1 VGFWDT
7 LRRWFSG
14 DSEPPSRKN
23 DEEPAEREAGPSP
36 GGASPAR
43 PRRAARVFDDASKNP
58 YAHSAVLD
66 FDQEQVRKRFFELRG
81 GRISPYFS
89 PDAIPAPDEEFT
101 ALVDRA
107 MVLGGYLTEADL
119 SQIHEVGQLWR
130 KHSQRLEYARV
141 QGVRSGKEAV
151 EQLRAEREALK
162 QTRREEAAERK
173 AARARERER
182 RHAEEIDYL
191 GRGVSGRLND
201 KRSQPEKLER
211 FGLPYLAEPKDLAHA
226 LGISVSR
233 LRWLCFHDVAP
244 TVSHYHQ
251 FQVPKRS
258 GGLRTLAAP
267 MAELAKAQRW
277 VFDEI
282 LQKLEV
288 TPAAHGFVRGRST
301 LTNAAP
307 HVGKTLVLNL
317 DLEEFFPSI
326 TFPRVRGI
334 FQGLGYSPAASSVL
348 ALLCTECPRRSVS
361 YDGVKYHTAVGP
373 RALPQGACTSPALA
387 NRAARRLDRRLLGLC
402 KHMGFEYT
410 RYADDLTFSA
420 GELSARKYPKLLG
433 AVRRVVEAE
442 GFRINRKKGR
452 IQRRA
457 GRQDVTG
464 IVVNDKPG
472 LPRAEVRRLRAVLH
486 RAKHTGLAAQNREN
500 HPNFRA
506 HLEGK
511 LAYLAMVD
519 REKGLAMLEE
529 LRRLPDP

>member
-1 VGFWDT
+1 MGFWDT

-14 DSEPPSRKN
+14 EPHA
-23 DEEPAEREAGPSP
+23 EPDVPRADTT
-36 GGASPAR
+36 PAT
-43 PRRAARVFDDASKNP
+43 RAATHAQPPGAGARVATETPKNP

-66 FDQEQVRKRFFELRG
+66 FDAAQVRQRFFELRA
-81 GRISPYFS
+81 GRISPLRH
-89 PDAIPAPDEEFT
+89 PDAIPAPDDEFT
-101 ALVDRA
+101 ALVDRS
-107 MVLGGYLTEADL
+107 MVLGGYLTPDDL
-119 SQIHEVGQLWR
+119 GEIHEVGDLWR
-130 KHSQRLEYARV
+130 KHRQQLEYARV
-141 QGVRSGKEAV
+141 QGLRSGQAAV
-151 EQLRAEREALK
+151 DALRAERTALK
-162 QTRREEAAERK
+162 QARRAQAVERK

-182 RHAEEIDYL
+182 RRAEEIDFL

-201 KRSQPEKLER
+201 KRSQPEKLEQA
-211 FGLPYLAEPKDLAHA
+211 GLPYLAEPKDVAQA

-244 TVSHYHQ
+244 MLSHYHQ

-267 MAELAKAQRW
+267 MPELAAAQRW
-277 VFDEI
+277 VFETI

-301 LTNAAP
+301 VSNALP
-307 HVGKTLVLNL
+307 HVGRALVLNL
-317 DLEEFFPSI
+317 DLEEFFPTI
-326 TFPRVRGI
+326 TFPRVRGM
-334 FQGLGYSPAASSVL
+334 FQGLGYSPAVSTVL
-348 ALLCTECPRRSVS
+348 ALLCTECPRRTVT
-361 YDGVKYHTAVGP
+361 YDGVRYHAAVGP

-387 NRAARRLDRRLLGLC
+387 NRAARRLDRRLAGLC
-402 KHMGFEYT
+402 EKMGFSYT

-420 GELSARKYPKLLG
+420 GELAARKYPKLLG
-433 AVRRVVEAE
+433 AVRRVIEDE
-442 GFRINRKKGR
+442 GFRVNAKKGR
-452 IQRRA
+452 IQRRG

-472 LPRAEVRRLRAVLH
+472 LPRSEVRRLRAILH
-486 RAKHTGLAAQNREN
+486 RAKRTGLAAQNREK

-519 REKGLAMLEE
+519 RAKGLEMLET
-529 LRRLPDP
+529 LRRLPEA

>member
-7 LRRWFSG
+7 LRRWLSG
-14 DSEPPSRKN
+14 EPGP
-23 DEEPAEREAGPSP
+23 EPAAAGAAQAPP
-36 GGASPAR
+36 V
-43 PRRAARVFDDASKNP
+43 RAATPAQRPPGTARAEHETPKNP
-58 YAHSAVLD
+58 YAHSAILD
-66 FDQEQVRKRFFELRG
+66 FDQAQVRQRFFELRG
-81 GRISPYFS
+81 GRISPLRH
-89 PDAIPAPDEEFT
+89 PDAIPAPDDEFT

-107 MVLGGYLTEADL
+107 MVLGGYLTPDDL
-119 SQIHEVGQLWR
+119 GQIHEVGDLWR
-130 KHSQRLEYARV
+130 KHSQRLEHARV
-141 QGVRSGKEAV
+141 QGLRSGQAAV
-151 EQLRAEREALK
+151 DAFRAEREALK
-162 QTRREEAAERK
+162 QTRRAQAAERT

-191 GRGVSGRLND
+191 GRGVSGRLHD
-201 KRSQPEKLER
+201 KRSQPEKLEQ
-211 FGLPYLAEPKDLAHA
+211 FGLPYLAEPKDVAQA
-226 LGISVSR
+226 LGVSVSR
-233 LRWLCFHDVAP
+233 LRWLCFHEVAP

-267 MAELAKAQRW
+267 MPELAAAQRW
-277 VFDEI
+277 IFDAI

-301 LTNAAP
+301 VSNATP
-307 HVGKTLVLNL
+307 HVGQALVLNL
-317 DLEEFFPSI
+317 DLEEFFPTI

-334 FQGLGYSPAASSVL
+334 FQGLGYSPAVSTVL

-361 YDGVKYHTAVGP
+361 YDGVRYQAAVGP

-387 NRAARRLDRRLLGLC
+387 NRATRRLDRRLAGLC
-402 KHMGFEYT
+402 QKMGFSYT

-420 GELSARKYPKLLG
+420 AELAARKYPKLLG
-433 AVRRVVEAE
+433 AVRRLIDDE
-442 GFRINRKKGR
+442 GFRVNPKKGR
-452 IQRRA
+452 IQRRG

-472 LPRAEVRRLRAVLH
+472 LPRGEVRRLRAILH
-486 RAKHTGLAAQNREN
+486 GAKRTGLAAQNREN

-519 REKGLAMLEE
+519 RAKGLAMLEE
-529 LRRLPDP
+529 LRRLPEA